1 MENYYIV
8 MSCEKFREMTAEDAE
23 LWRANGCTAED
34 LTASDVMNEYPSFG
48 DYSHETENEYEIKV
62 FETEE
67 EATAFRDENRD
78 ESLYSVFSLEELAEK
93 TLEELAEKALE

>member
-1 MENYYIV
+1 MKNYYFV
-8 MSCEKFREMTAEDAE
+8 MTWDKFREMASEDAE
-23 LWRANGCTAED
+23 LWKANGNTVEE
-34 LTASDVMNEYPSFG
+34 LTMSDIVNEYPDFN
-48 DYSHETENEYEIKV
+48 DYSYETENDYEIKV

-93 TLEELAEKALE
+93 TLEYMSE